1 MKKNYF
7 LILIVMGFFS
17 CQKEIST
24 EVSNTNT
31 STQVDVYVA
40 GYEVTGTGAV
50 AKYWKNGQAVS
61 LTDGTT
67 YAAASSIAVAGTD
80 VYVAGNEITAD
91 RNSNIA
97 KYWKNGIPVSLND
110 ASKLG
115 AATSI
120 AVSGSD
126 VYVAGY
132 LNNPNTPGDYG
143 PHAVYWKNGNLTYLP
158 ENTRPVENGY
168 WNNYPI
174 SSATSLA
181 NSIFISGSD
190 VYIAGQEH
198 ISRVQLPD
206 PNDPFGASSGIDAI
220 SALYWKNG
228 KAVYLI
234 LGPYGSS
241 YADEAN
247 SIFVAGQDVY
257 ACGALD
263 ARYWKNGTSFYL
275 GGSNTYANSVF
286 VSGSDVYVAGMQE
299 DGEPVQG
306 YFGTYY
312 KAVAKYWKNGTEVRL
327 SDGTKDA
334 YATSIAVVGSDVYVA
349 GTVYNGTSDLNGSPN
364 GIATYWKNGQAIA
377 LTDGTKTAEVSG
389 LVVIKR

>member
-7 LILIVMGFFS
+7 LILIVLVFFS

-31 STQVDVYVA
+31 NTQVDVYVA
-40 GYEVTGTGAV
+40 GYEVNGSGVGV
-50 AKYWKNGQAVS
+50 AKYWKNGQAIA
-61 LTDGTT
+61 LTDGTKN
-67 YAAASSIAVAGTD
+67 AWASSIVVVGSD
-80 VYVAGNEITAD
+80 VYVAGSEVTAD
-91 RNSNIA
+91 RNSVIA
-97 KYWKNGIPVSLND
+97 KYWKNGILIALND
-110 ASKLG
+110 ASKRG
-115 AATSI
+115 YASCI

-198 ISRVQLPD
+198 ISRVHLPD
-206 PNDPFGASSGIDAI
+206 PNDPFGAPSGIDAI

-234 LGPYGSS
+234 MGPYGGSH
-241 YADEAN
+241 ADEAN
-247 SIFVAGQDVY
+247 SIFVLGQDVY

-263 ARYWKNGTSFYL
+263 AQYWKNGTSFSL
-275 GGSNTYANSVF
+275 PASDAKSIF
-286 VSGSDVYVAGMQE
+286 VSNGDVYVAGYLN

-349 GTVYNGTSDLNGSPN
+349 GTVYNGTSVNGSPN
-364 GIATYWKNGQAIA
+364 GIATYWKNGQTIA

>member
-7 LILIVMGFFS
+7 LILIVLFFFS

-40 GYEVTGTGAV
+40 GGEV
-50 AKYWKNGQAVS
+50 S
-61 LTDGTT
+61 
-67 YAAASSIAVAGTD
+67 
-80 VYVAGNEITAD
+80 AD
-91 RNSNIA
+91 RNTTIA
-97 KYWKNGIPVSLND
+97 KYWKNGIPFSLND
-110 ASKLG
+110 ASKRG

-120 AVSGSD
+120 AVSGND
-126 VYVAGY
+126 LYVAGY
-132 LNNPNTPGDYG
+132 LANVPTSGVPGDYS
-143 PHAVYWKNGNLTYLP
+143 PHAVYWNNGNPTFLP

-174 SSATSLA
+174 SSTISLA

-190 VYIAGQEH
+190 VYIAGQEK
-198 ISRVQLPD
+198 ISREKLPD
-206 PNDPFGASSGIDAI
+206 PNDPFGAPSGIDAI

-234 LGPYGSS
+234 LGSYGGSH
-241 YADEAN
+241 ADEAN

-275 GGSNTYANSVF
+275 GGSNTDANSVF
-286 VSGSDVYVAGMQE
+286 VSGSDVYVAGRQE
-299 DGEPVQG
+299 DGAPVQG

-312 KAVAKYWKNGTEVRL
+312 RSVAKYWKNGTPINV

-334 YATSIAVVGSDVYVA
+334 YATSIAVLGSDVYVA
-349 GTVYNGTSDLNGSPN
+349 GAEDGV
-364 GIATYWKNGQAIA
+364 AKYWKNGDPVILGDASKNSDAYSIF
-377 LTDGTKTAEVSG
+377 
-389 LVVIKR
+389 LVKK